1 MKSLRFLASFAALAL
16 PLAAVSGP
24 AAAQEPLKI
33 GFVYVSPIGSA
44 GWTYQHELGRRH
56 LDATY
61 GDKIRTSYVESVPE
75 GADAERVIRRLAQEG
90 NRLIF
95 TTSFGY
101 MDATVKV
108 ARAFPRVTFE
118 HATGYKTANNS
129 GTYII
134 KFEEGRYLA
143 GLVAGKMSKT
153 GVAGYVAAFPIPEVI
168 RGINAFTIAM
178 RSVNPNAKVRVV
190 WVNSWY
196 DPGKEREAAEA
207 LIAQGADVIMQHTD
221 STAPVQAAEAKGVY
235 AIGYHSDMSKFGPKA
250 HLVASTHDWTGYYQ
264 AVVDKVMQGSWKAG
278 QFVGG
283 VKEGMVK
290 MVGWG
295 AMVPDDVKALV
306 AEKEAAMK
314 AGTLAPF
321 QGPLKAQDG
330 REVVAAGKAMP
341 DQDVLNM
348 SYYVEGVEGQLPKR

>member
-1 MKSLRFLASFAALAL
+1 MTSLRILPVVAALAA
-16 PLAAVSGP
+16 LAAP
-24 AAAQEPLKI
+24 AQAQELKI

-44 GWTYQHELGRRH
+44 GWTYQHELARQHIEKTFTGKVK
-56 LDATY
+56 T
-61 GDKIRTSYVESVPE
+61 TYVESVPE

-90 NRLIF
+90 NKLIF

-101 MDATVKV
+101 MDPTVKV
-108 ARAFPRVTFE
+108 ARAFPNTVFE
-118 HATGYKTANNS
+118 HATGYKTAKNS

-143 GLVAGKMSKT
+143 GIVAGKMSKT
-153 GVAGYVAAFPIPEVI
+153 GTAGYVAAFPIPEVI
-168 RGINAFTIAM
+168 RGINAFIIGM
-178 RSVNPNAKVRVV
+178 RTVNPNAKVKVV
-190 WVNSWY
+190 WVSSWY

-250 HLVASTHDWTGYYQ
+250 HLVASTHNWTGYYQ
-264 AVVDKVMQGSWKAG
+264 AVVEKVMKNQWKAE

-283 VKEGMVK
+283 IKEGMVV
-290 MVGWG
+290 MAGWG
-295 AMVPDDVKALV
+295 PMVPDDVKKLV

-314 AGTLAPF
+314 AGKLAPF

-330 REVVAAGKAMP
+330 KEVVAAGKVMP
-341 DQDVLNM
+341 DKDIANM
-348 SYYVEGVEGQLPKR
+348 SFYVEGVDGALPKK

>member
-1 MKSLRFLASFAALAL
+1 MTSLRIVTAVAALAI
-16 PLAAVSGP
+16 
-24 AAAQEPLKI
+24 AAAPATAQELKI

-44 GWTYQHELGRRH
+44 GWTYQHELGRQH
-56 LDATY
+56 LEKAFAGKVKT
-61 GDKIRTSYVESVPE
+61 TYVESVPE

-90 NRLIF
+90 NKLVF

-101 MDATVKV
+101 MDPTVKV
-108 ARAFPRVTFE
+108 ARAFPNTVFE
-118 HATGYKTANNS
+118 HATGYKTAKNS

-143 GLVAGKMSKT
+143 GIVAGKMSKT
-153 GVAGYVAAFPIPEVI
+153 GTAGYVAAFPIPEVI
-168 RGINAFTIAM
+168 RGINAFIIGM
-178 RSVNPNAKVRVV
+178 RSVNPKAKVRVV
-190 WVNSWY
+190 WVSSWY

-250 HLVASTHDWTGYYQ
+250 HLVASTHNWTGYYQ
-264 AVVDKVMQGSWKAG
+264 AVVEKVMKNQWKAE

-283 VKEGMVK
+283 IKEGMVVMAGWGP
-290 MVGWG
+290 MVG
-295 AMVPDDVKALV
+295 ADVKKLV

-314 AGTLAPF
+314 AGKLAPF
-321 QGPLKAQDG
+321 QGPVKAQDG
-330 REVVAAGKAMP
+330 KEVVAAGKTMA
-341 DQDVLNM
+341 DKDIANM
-348 SYYVEGVEGQLPKR
+348 SYYVEGVEGALPKK